1 MFANL
6 ETHFARFLAS
16 ADARLHEGA
25 QAFKAFFESEEARV
39 ASLVSEV
46 KAAGMK
52 VLDAEGKEL

>member
-6 ETHFARFLAS
+6 ETHFTRFLAS

-25 QAFKAFFESEEARV
+25 QAFKEFFQSEETRI
-39 ASLVSEV
+39 ASMVSEV

-52 VLDAEGKEL
+52 VLDAAGKEL